1 MRCALY
7 IYWKIKLI
15 IHVYKYLK
23 DFLNI
28 YSLYVLNIVFL
39 IKTYLA
45 INNIILNIVIYIL
58 YIIVYFIFITKK
70 ILYLS

>member
-7 IYWKIKLI
+7 NYWRIKLI

-28 YSLYVLNIVFL
+28 YSLYVLNI
-39 IKTYLA
+39 
-45 INNIILNIVIYIL
+45 LNKNLFNY
-58 YIIVYFIFITKK
+58 K
-70 ILYLS
+70 